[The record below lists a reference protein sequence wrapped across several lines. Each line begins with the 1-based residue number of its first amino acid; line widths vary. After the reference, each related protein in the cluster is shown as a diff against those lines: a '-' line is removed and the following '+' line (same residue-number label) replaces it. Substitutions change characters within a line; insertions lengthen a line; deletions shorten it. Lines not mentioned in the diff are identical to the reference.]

1 MAWRSSGKT
10 NEELVDNMVQNG
22 LINNP
27 EVEQGFR
34 RVDRKF
40 FVPKASENEAYSDR
54 PIREGLVHISAP
66 HIYCTVLEALE
77 LTPGAS
83 FSFLNIGSGSGYL
96 TCIASAILGPKSIY
110 YGLEIHEEALHHCR
124 HAVAAWSEES
134 STTNTRSQPSMHFI
148 HGNGLDIQS
157 NVGESIVGFDRIYAG
172 AAINKAQL
180 RNIQKLLSPGGV
192 LVAPVDDE
200 LIKVVRTRSS
210 TLGNTQDNDEYD
222 LGYTTQTISGVTF
235 APLLSQPKL
244 NTIIPAAQWSTSNH
258 HLYPDSFQQA
268 TKAILLCRNSRVI
281 QPINKKPEEY
291 TNLSAS
297 LPKEVWIHI
306 LSFTTR
312 KWFEPIESE
321 VNALRHETAVLH
333 DRLSQEK
340 TNLSQVRQALSE
352 EKSKNYALHRS
363 NEIYLQEARRY
374 YEQLRDLV
382 QLQNTDGSSAGIL
395 ISPEVLASTKSLL
408 ASRRS
413 ILTSRE
419 PEQMDTTYETMREED
434 ESDEDESDEDMDE
447 SDASQ
452 HYINEHV
459 MIDNESHESEH
470 YINDRVMFDNTS
482 REEHSSEDN
491 VRPARTVS
499 ISSGDL

>member
-1 MAWRSSGKT
+1 M
-10 NEELVDNMVQNG
+10 
-22 LINNP
+22 
-27 EVEQGFR
+27 
-34 RVDRKF
+34 
-40 FVPKASENEAYSDR
+40 PKY
-54 PIREGLVHISAP
+54 LK
-66 HIYCTVLEALE
+66 
-77 LTPGAS
+77 
-83 FSFLNIGSGSGYL
+83 IG
-96 TCIASAILGPKSIY
+96 I
-110 YGLEIHEEALHHCR
+110 EIHEEALHHCR

-312 KWFEPIESE
+312 KCTLMIMIIFIIVTLLVTSYRILFFISIIGFEPIESE

-352 EKSKNYALHRS
+352 EKSKNFALHRS

-395 ISPEVLASTKSLL
+395 ISPEMLASTKSLL